1 MIMKALTILNI
12 RKKLLK
18 LLNKETKDLSNNK
31 KQINKEKMK
40 IKINN

>member
-40 IKINN
+40 MKINN